1 MSSDEISAILNRY
14 VLKDGIERDIL
25 REYLMQRDIK
35 GVEFRMAFVPNG
47 TEVTASEII
56 NQLNL

>member
-35 GVEFRMAFVPNG
+35 GWSSEWHLCQ
-47 TEVTASEII
+47 TARK
-56 NQLNL
+56 